1 MIVVRAAHG
10 QLLQCDRR
18 NTATVLRVVVK
29 SHKGLKG
36 TKAFACWCS
45 GRNLKNFSTF
55 AEKNPCWCP
64 FIVKLQRA
72 IAYKKSQSKDYLVN
86 SFKKEMHTQRVL
98 HKYFL

>member
-18 NTATVLRVVVK
+18 NTATVLRIVVK
-29 SHKGLKG
+29 SHIGLKG
-36 TKAFACWCS
+36 TKVFACGCS
-45 GRNLKNFSTF
+45 ERNLKNFSTF
-55 AEKNPCWCP
+55 AGKSSCWSP

-72 IAYKKSQSKDYLVN
+72 VAHKKSQSKDYLVN
-86 SFKKEMHTQRVL
+86 SSKKEMPTQRVL